1 LRFFVKAKRSA
12 GSLFFWRVVNA
23 FRFLVANSYLPHW

>member
-12 GSLFFWRVVNA
+12 GSLFFWRVVSA
-23 FRFLVANSYLPHW
+23 FRFFATNSYLP